1 MGYTPTSSEHFS
13 ELKQTGLDANATTTS
28 TTLDVQDN
36 ANVAFSIV
44 GASGTHATHVV
55 TLQCSL
61 DDSAWQDT
69 SSTVTGVGVVDNVS
83 ITTRYV
89 RLKVTTD
96 EGGTST
102 IDIIIQ
108 GK

>member
-28 TTLDVQDN
+28 TSLDVQDN
-36 ANVAFSIV
+36 ENVAFSIV
-44 GASGTHATHVV
+44 AATGTHATHVV

-69 SSTVTGVGVVDNVS
+69 TTTQAGVGVKDNVP
-83 ITTRYV
+83 ITTKFV

>member
-1 MGYTPTSSEHFS
+1 MSYAPTSSEHFS
-13 ELKQTGLDANATTTS
+13 EIKQTGLDANATTTS
-28 TTLDVQDN
+28 TSLNVQDN
-36 ANVAFSIV
+36 ANVVFSIV

-61 DDSAWQDT
+61 DDSAWQDM
-69 SSTVTGVGVVDNVS
+69 SSTVTGVGVVDNVPV
-83 ITTRYV
+83 TTKFV
-89 RLKVTTD
+89 RLKVTTN